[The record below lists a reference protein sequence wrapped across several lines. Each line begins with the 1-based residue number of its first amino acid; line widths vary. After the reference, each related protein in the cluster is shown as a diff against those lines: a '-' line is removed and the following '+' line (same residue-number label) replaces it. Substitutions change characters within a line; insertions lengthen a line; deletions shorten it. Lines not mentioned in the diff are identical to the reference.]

1 MLTSIAKVF
10 KVNIFSPS
18 AMNPGR
24 RLLNLIVIKI
34 RLFTLRRRR
43 IKNKSCFSDLFLFV
57 KNNENH
63 S

>member
-43 IKNKSCFSDLFLFV
+43 IKNKNKKIVFFILLVFRKKC
-57 KNNENH
+57 
-63 S
+63 